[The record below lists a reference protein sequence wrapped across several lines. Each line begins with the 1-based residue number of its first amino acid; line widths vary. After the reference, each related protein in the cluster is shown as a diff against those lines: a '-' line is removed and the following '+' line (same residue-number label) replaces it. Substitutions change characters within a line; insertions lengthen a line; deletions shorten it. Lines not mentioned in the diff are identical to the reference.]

1 MSKKDLVAISLWLVL
16 GAGSLQAVDVKKVVD
31 VKVVAVPQLSGFTL
45 NQTSVVGGG
54 TVVGTVT
61 LSAAAGSAGV
71 TVKIV
76 SSAPSIA
83 AVPASVVVQPGAA
96 SATFII
102 QTAPV
107 TVNPNVVADA
117 PSADISVQTVMSA
130 ARVVKLTV
138 LPPTLSSLTIN
149 PAAVPGGTAA
159 TGQVTISGS
168 APPAGVMIGLSAK
181 PPAGTTSASIQRQ
194 PMADIRVSLSPVSVP
209 AQVTIP
215 PGSTSATFTINTKPV
230 AAATTYQ
237 IDATHGVF
245 VTKSAALTLQ
255 PPTLNAITLSPT
267 SPIGGTAVTATVTIT
282 APAPQEGLQYNV
294 QLSASFFCGTLP
306 TVPPTVQI
314 PGGATSATFPITTY
328 PGFGNPRVT
337 VSGGGQ
343 YKSIEFGVR
352 EPVIDQNSLQFPSS
366 VKGGT
371 TVQAK
376 LHLNG
381 AAVTLNCV
389 NGYKLQSS
397 NATLGKVPDSVIVTP
412 GQTDAPFSI
421 TTSAVP
427 SAQNV
432 VITVFGNVGYGYAS
446 VQKTLTLTP

>member
-1 MSKKDLVAISLWLVL
+1 
-16 GAGSLQAVDVKKVVD
+16 
-31 VKVVAVPQLSGFTL
+31 
-45 NQTSVVGGG
+45 
-54 TVVGTVT
+54 
-61 LSAAAGSAGV
+61 
-71 TVKIV
+71 
-76 SSAPSIA
+76 
-83 AVPASVVVQPGAA
+83 VQPGAA

-107 TVNPNVVADA
+107 TVNPNVVADP
-117 PSADISVQTVMSA
+117 PSANISVQAGVSA

-138 LPPTLSSLTIN
+138 LPPKLSALTIN
-149 PAAVPGGTAA
+149 PTSVPGGTAS
-159 TGQVTISGS
+159 TGQVTITGP
-168 APPAGVMIGLSAK
+168 APSAGVVIGLSM
-181 PPAGTTSASIQRQ
+181 PTTGANTPIQRQ
-194 PMADIRVSLSPVSVP
+194 PIAYLHISGGPVSIP

-215 PGSTSATFTINTKPV
+215 GGALSATFTINTKPV

-237 IDATHGVF
+237 IDAAHGVF
-245 VTKSAALTLQ
+245 ITKSATLTLQ
-255 PPTLNAITLSPT
+255 PPVLDAISISPT
-267 SPIGGTAVTATVTIT
+267 DPIGGTAVTATVRIT
-282 APAPQEGLQYNV
+282 APAPQEGLLYDV
-294 QLSASFFCGTLP
+294 HLSSSFFCGTLP
-306 TVPPTVQI
+306 TVPATVQI
-314 PGGATSATFPITTY
+314 PGGATSGTFPITTY
-328 PGFGNPRVT
+328 PGFGNPRVS
-337 VSGGGQ
+337 VSGHGQ
-343 YKSIEFGVR
+343 NKMLDFGVR
-352 EPVIDQNSLQFPSS
+352 EPIIDQNSLQFPSS

-397 NATLGKVPDSVIVTP
+397 NATLGKVPDLVIVTP

-432 VITVFGNVGYGYAS
+432 VITLFGNVGYGYAS

>member
-1 MSKKDLVAISLWLVL
+1 MSKKDFVAVSLCLVL
-16 GAGSLQAVDVKKVVD
+16 AAGSLQAVDVKKVAD
-31 VKVVAVPQLSGFTL
+31 VKVVPVPQLSGFTL
-45 NQTSVVGGG
+45 NPTSVVGGG

-71 TVKIV
+71 TVKIG

-83 AVPASVVVQPGAA
+83 AVPASVVVQPGVA
-96 SATFII
+96 SATFLI

-117 PSADISVQTVMSA
+117 PSSAISVQTGTSA
-130 ARVVKLTV
+130 PSVVKLTV
-138 LPPTLSSLTIN
+138 FPPKLSALTIN
-149 PAAVPGGTAA
+149 PASVPGGTAA
-159 TGQVTISGS
+159 TGQVTITGA
-168 APPAGVMIGLSAK
+168 APPAGVVIGLSM
-181 PPAGTTSASIQRQ
+181 PTTRANTPIQRQ
-194 PMADIRVSLSPVSVP
+194 PIAYLHISGGPVSIP
-209 AQVTIP
+209 AQVAIP
-215 PGSTSATFTINTKPV
+215 GGALSATFTINTKPV

-237 IDATHGVF
+237 IDAAQGVF
-245 VTKSAALTLQ
+245 ITKSATLTLQ
-255 PPTLNAITLSPT
+255 PPMLDSISVSPT
-267 SPIGGTAVTATVTIT
+267 TPIGGTAVTATVKIT
-282 APAPQEGLQYNV
+282 APAPQEGLLYAVHIGAN
-294 QLSASFFCGTLP
+294 FFCGTVP

-328 PGFGNPRVT
+328 PGFGNPSVG
-337 VSGGGQ
+337 VSGPGQ
-343 YKSIEFGVR
+343 SKAVDFGVR
-352 EPVIDQNSLQFPSS
+352 DPVIDQSSLQFPSS

-381 AAVTLNCV
+381 AAAPLNCV